1 MLTPLKPTDSVRLL
15 PEYEGKMIC
24 VVVTSRLPRMLY
36 VLVPRQEKSALC
48 V

>member
-1 MLTPLKPTDSVRLL
+1 MLTSLKPTDIVRSL
-15 PEYEGKMIC
+15 PEYEGQMIC

-36 VLVPRQEKSALC
+36 VLVPRQEKSTLC